1 MWLRANKILLNASKT
16 EIVLF
21 KSKNK
26 SKVTKHL
33 NFRISGQKII
43 PVSKVKYL
51 GILLDEHLNFNDQ
64 FQQLYQKLNRA
75 TGMLAKIRHYVPTNT
90 LLNIYYSIFQSNL
103 IYGCQVWG
111 QNANA
116 LKRVSTL
123 LLLYYSLSYL
133 LTRKLSPL
141 LLLWVVGRILEEFK
155 RFIYHPTSNIS
166 HGCSVRVL
174 RFITSTT
181 NIQLLA
187 QTELD

>member
-1 MWLRANKILLNASKT
+1 MWLRANKISLNASKT

-26 SKVTKHL
+26 SKITKHL

-64 FQQLYQKLNRA
+64 FKQLYQKLNRA

-116 LKRVSTL
+116 LKRVSTIQNRAL
-123 LLLYYSLSYL
+123 
-133 LTRKLSPL
+133 R
-141 LLLWVVGRILEEFK
+141 V
-155 RFIYHPTSNIS
+155 IY
-166 HGCSVRVL
+166 
-174 RFITSTT
+174 F
-181 NIQLLA
+181 
-187 QTELD
+187 